1 MTKSLYRTSQNI
13 SGYTME
19 ASTEAKVINALS
31 ECIRTDKPAALVTVV
46 ATTGSAPGKPSAL
59 MVVLG
64 DGSTIGTV
72 GGGSL
77 EHKITTEAVQCIGLG
92 KSKEVSYD
100 LQADAE
106 LGMSCG
112 GSVRAFIRV
121 FKASPQLII
130 IGAGHIGLELY
141 KIGRIQGFQVV
152 VFDDRPELAS
162 EERFPDAKR
171 IVADDLATSLKKYA
185 IHTDC
190 YVTIATSSH
199 ETDRL
204 VLEAVVE
211 SEASYIGMIGSS
223 NKIRKI
229 FEYLLAQEIAREKIE
244 QVFAPMGL
252 NIASIR
258 PAEIAV
264 SIIGEILL
272 VKNNGSPEHMR
283 AVKKNVLPL

>member
-1 MTKSLYRTSQNI
+1 
-13 SGYTME
+13 ME
-19 ASTEAKVINALS
+19 ASTEAKVINGLS
-31 ECIRTDKPAALVTVV
+31 ECIRSDKPAALVTVV
-46 ATTGSAPGKPSAL
+46 ATTGSAPGKPAAL

-77 EHKITTEAVQCIGLG
+77 EHKITTEALQSISLG

-100 LQADAE
+100 LAADAE
-106 LGMSCG
+106 LEMSCG

-121 FKASPQLII
+121 FKAAPQLII
-130 IGAGHIGLELY
+130 VGGGHIGLELY
-141 KIGRIQGFQVV
+141 KIGRLQGFQVI

-162 EERFPDAKR
+162 EERFPKAKR
-171 IVADDLATSLKKYA
+171 IVAHDLPAGLKEYEL
-185 IHTDC
+185 HSDC

-199 ETDRL
+199 KTDRL
-204 VLEAVVE
+204 ALEAVVE

-223 NKIRKI
+223 NKIRKT
-229 FEYLLAQEIAREKIE
+229 FAYLQEQGIAREKIA

-264 SIIGEILL
+264 AIIGEILL
-272 VKNNGSPEHMR
+272 VKNQGSPEHMR
-283 AVKKNVLPL
+283 AVKKIIIKEEI

>member
-1 MTKSLYRTSQNI
+1 
-13 SGYTME
+13 ME

-77 EHKITTEAVQCIGLG
+77 ENKITTEAVQCIGFG

-100 LQADAE
+100 LRADAE

-112 GSVRAFIRV
+112 GSVRAFISV
-121 FKASPQLII
+121 FKAAPQLII

-141 KIGRIQGFQVV
+141 KIGRLQGFQVI

-162 EERFPDAKR
+162 EERFPGAKR
-171 IVADDLATSLKKYA
+171 IVVDDLATSLKKYA
-185 IHTDC
+185 IHADC

-199 ETDRL
+199 ETDQL

-283 AVKKNVLPL
+283 AAKKNVLPL

>member
-1 MTKSLYRTSQNI
+1 
-13 SGYTME
+13 ME
-19 ASTEAKVINALS
+19 SFGEIKVIHALS

-46 ATTGSAPGKPSAL
+46 ATAGSAPGKSGAL
-59 MVVLG
+59 MVVQANG
-64 DGSTIGTV
+64 ATTGTV

-77 EHKITTEAVQCIGLG
+77 EHKITAEAVQCIDLGLN
-92 KSKEVSYD
+92 KEVSYD
-100 LQADAE
+100 LQADAG

-121 FKASPQLII
+121 FKAAPQLII

-141 KIGRIQGFQVV
+141 KIGLLQGFQVT
-152 VFDDRPELAS
+152 VFDERPELAS
-162 EERFPDAKR
+162 PERFPQAKLF
-171 IVADDLATSLKKYA
+171 VVDDLPAALQKYQYHA
-185 IHTDC
+185 DC

-204 VLEAVVE
+204 ALEAVL
-211 SEASYIGMIGSS
+211 AIDAAYIGMIGSS

-229 FEYLLAQEIAREKIE
+229 FQYLLAQGVSPKRIE
-244 QVFAPMGL
+244 TVFAPMGL

-258 PAEIAV
+258 PEEIALAV
-264 SIIGEILL
+264 MGEILL

-283 AVKKNVLPL
+283 AVKKNLVPYSC